1 VAELRIGAT
10 GVRAA
15 MNPHKDWPKDPWAN
29 PEWVHRRNDV
39 QVEAVIADNAQVFTQ
54 FSAK

>member
-1 VAELRIGAT
+1 
-10 GVRAA
+10 

-39 QVEAVIADNAQVFTQ
+39 QVEAVIADNAQVLAQ
-54 FSAK
+54 FGAK